1 MKTITLLF
9 RDTCGGANRGAEL
22 ELDYLH
28 HGKRGRATQLSWS
41 LGPVL
46 SYGYYSNDFYLVGG
60 SRHGGVCGSHRRRG
74 RRLLE
79 GVVSPIGARSGA
91 SSRITDVRRP
101 VAIIDSHE
109 AKNTTGASPA
119 SITARQFM
127 QHSRD

>member
-1 MKTITLLF
+1 MRALTGGQSWSWITF
-9 RDTCGGANRGAEL
+9 TTGEGAEPL
-22 ELDYLH
+22 N
-28 HGKRGRATQLSWS
+28 RPRS

-46 SYGYYSNDFYLVGG
+46 GYGYYSNDFCLVGG

-79 GVVSPIGARSGA
+79 GVASPTGAHSKA
-91 SSRITDVRRP
+91 SSRITDVRHP

-109 AKNTTGASPA
+109 AKKITGASPA

-127 QHSRD
+127 EHSRD